1 MSVKK
6 KGVCKRHCQRIRPLD
21 KLHGAGIRIT
31 PQRRVETDYVLQR
44 QRSTCGNRVRSIESD
59 GKKRMLIAWQA
70 RLAQA
75 GINCILISRI
85 GAMIRGSTI
94 IKGHP
99 REGEGIIGRKSKG
112 GVSNKEKNQ
121 DQAGREMVHD

>member
-1 MSVKK
+1 
-6 KGVCKRHCQRIRPLD
+6 
-21 KLHGAGIRIT
+21 
-31 PQRRVETDYVLQR
+31 
-44 QRSTCGNRVRSIESD
+44 
-59 GKKRMLIAWQA
+59 MLIAWQA

-75 GINCILISRI
+75 GINCILVSRI
-85 GAMIRGSTI
+85 GAMVRRSTI